1 MSKAWEIVFSE
12 MENKVKLLSADGIV
26 DIGIDQEVVGS
37 KGSMMMVSV
46 SGTAVKFKG

>member
-1 MSKAWEIVFSE
+1 MEDKA
-12 MENKVKLLSADGIV
+12 KLLSADGIV

-37 KGSMMMVSV
+37 KGGMMMVSV